1 MVFDLIIQFFSI
13 LKYIIRFTVNRVKFA
28 YDKSP
33 FLWFVDLFCVKTK
46 IFKFVCVKT
55 RTRNEFGVLFFA
67 QGLNLSRAGIEPAM
81 KFGLLL
87 VCFCPG
93 VEPEP
98 RGNLTRVEFGARTRN
113 LYWLVDRGI
122 WTRVEFALILPR
134 IWTWGCAGFEPAL
147 NFFGWLAGFEP
158 ALNLL
163 PRIWTWGPGFEPGVR
178 TLGLALNVCAR
189 GQLLSHSPGKTR
201 ARGFYQG
208 VVNLPPTKIRR
219 GLSNIFSQKVEPSS
233 L

>member
-1 MVFDLIIQFFSI
+1 MNL
-13 LKYIIRFTVNRVKFA
+13 
-28 YDKSP
+28 
-33 FLWFVDLFCVKTK
+33 
-46 IFKFVCVKT
+46 VC
-55 RTRNEFGVLFFA
+55 FFFA

-122 WTRVEFALILPR
+122 WTRVEFLWLARGIWTRVELNGFCWPR
-134 IWTWGCAGFEPAL
+134 IWAWGCAGFEPAL
-147 NFFGWLAGFEP
+147 N
-158 ALNLL
+158 LL
-163 PRIWTWGPGFEPGVR
+163 SRIWTWGPGFEPGVR